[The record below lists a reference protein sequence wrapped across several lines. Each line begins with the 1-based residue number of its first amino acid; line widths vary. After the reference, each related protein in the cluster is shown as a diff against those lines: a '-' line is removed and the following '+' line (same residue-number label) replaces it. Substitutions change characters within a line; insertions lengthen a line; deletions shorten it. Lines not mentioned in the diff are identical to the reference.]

1 MTKILLDQGLP
12 RLAASLLR
20 DEGWDVLHTGD
31 IGLSRSTD
39 RQILE
44 FARNEQRVIITL
56 DSDFHTILALTNA
69 STPSVIR
76 IRLEG
81 LRGPDL
87 ALLIKRIWPRIEPQ
101 VKKGA
106 MVTVTESGI
115 RIRNI
120 PVFIS

>member
-1 MTKILLDQGLP
+1 MISILLDQGLP
-12 RLAASLLR
+12 RSTASLLR

-39 RQILE
+39 GQILE
-44 FARNEQRVIITL
+44 YARREERVIITL
-56 DSDFHTILALTNA
+56 DSDFHAILAVSNA

-87 ALLIKRIWPRIEPQ
+87 ALLIKRIWPKIEPQ
-101 VKKGA
+101 VQKGA

-120 PVFIS
+120 PLFSS

>member
-1 MTKILLDQGLP
+1 VIGILLDQGLP
-12 RLAASLLR
+12 RSAGSALR

-31 IGLSRSTD
+31 IGLRRSTD
-39 RQILE
+39 AQILDY
-44 FARNEQRVIITL
+44 ARGEERVIITL

-69 STPSVIR
+69 SAPSVIR

-81 LRGPDL
+81 LKGPDL
-87 ALLIKRIWPRIEPQ
+87 AFLIKKIWPKIKPQ

-106 MVTVTESGI
+106 MVSVTGSGI

-120 PVFIS
+120 PVFPT

>member
-1 MTKILLDQGLP
+1 MISILLDQGLP
-12 RLAASLLR
+12 RSAASLLR

-39 RQILE
+39 RQILD

-81 LRGPDL
+81 LKGPDL
-87 ALLIKRIWPRIEPQ
+87 ALLIKKIWPRVEPQ

-120 PVFIS
+120 PVFSS

>member
-1 MTKILLDQGLP
+1 MISILLDQGLP
-12 RLAASLLR
+12 RSAASLLR
-20 DEGWDVLHTGD
+20 DEGWNVLHTGD

-81 LRGPDL
+81 LKGPDL
-87 ALLIKRIWPRIEPQ
+87 AFLIKRIWPRVEPQ

-106 MVTVTESGI
+106 MVTITESGI

-120 PVFIS
+120 PVFSS

>member
-1 MTKILLDQGLP
+1 LISILLDQGLP
-12 RLAASLLR
+12 RSAASLLR

-31 IGLSRSTD
+31 IGLSRYTD
-39 RQILE
+39 IQILE
-44 FARNEQRVIITL
+44 FARNNQRVIITL
-56 DSDFHTILALTNA
+56 DSDFHTILALENA

-87 ALLIKRIWPRIEPQ
+87 ALLIKRIWAKIEPQ

-120 PVFIS
+120 PLFSP

>member
-1 MTKILLDQGLP
+1 LISILLDQGLP
-12 RLAASLLR
+12 RSAASLLR

-87 ALLIKRIWPRIEPQ
+87 ALLIKRIWPRVEPQ

-120 PVFIS
+120 PLFSS

>member
-1 MTKILLDQGLP
+1 MISILIDQGLP
-12 RLAASLLR
+12 RSAASLLR

-39 RQILE
+39 SQILE

-81 LRGPDL
+81 LKGPDL
-87 ALLIKRIWPRIEPQ
+87 ALLIKRIWPRVEPQ

-120 PVFIS
+120 PVFSS

>member
-1 MTKILLDQGLP
+1 MISILLDQGLP
-12 RLAASLLR
+12 RSAASLLR

-39 RQILE
+39 IQILE

-56 DSDFHTILALTNA
+56 DSDFHTILALENA

-87 ALLIKRIWPRIEPQ
+87 ALLIKRIWPKIEPQ

-106 MVTVTESGI
+106 MVTITESGI

-120 PVFIS
+120 PLFSS

>member
-1 MTKILLDQGLP
+1 MISILLDQGLP
-12 RLAASLLR
+12 RSAASLLR

-39 RQILE
+39 REILE

-87 ALLIKRIWPRIEPQ
+87 ALLIKKIWPRVEPQ

-120 PVFIS
+120 PVFSS

>member
-1 MTKILLDQGLP
+1 MTNILLDQGLP

-39 RQILE
+39 TQILE

>member
-1 MTKILLDQGLP
+1 MISILLDQGLP
-12 RLAASLLR
+12 RSTASLLR

-39 RQILE
+39 SQILE
-44 FARNEQRVIITL
+44 YARREDHVIITL
-56 DSDFHTILALTNA
+56 DSDFHTILSVSNA

-87 ALLIKRIWPRIEPQ
+87 ALLIKKIRPKIESE

-120 PVFIS
+120 PLFSS